1 MQAAATGGRIVNVSS
16 VSSLHPSVHGNAA
29 YAAAK
34 GGVNSFTR
42 AAALDLLEAG
52 INVNAVLPGAVRT
65 PPTGRRLPSTATP
78 TGPITMSGRMPG
90 GLAEPEDISGIVLLL
105 ATRAGRHIKSETCAS
120 SGIHPR
126 EFHVLAQA
134 R

>member
-1 MQAAATGGRIVNVSS
+1 M
-16 VSSLHPSVHGNAA
+16 SSLHPSVHGNAA

-65 PPTGRRLPSTATP
+65 PPTGRRLPSTAAP

-105 ATRAGRHIKSETCAS
+105 ATRAGRYIT
-120 SGIHPR
+120 GQT
-126 EFHVLAQA
+126 FVVDGGFLLT
-134 R
+134 